1 MMAGLWPSLAV
12 LSVDRDVFIHGE
24 ANVGKDDQF
33 SKLDAY
39 LQDQQRG
46 RKRSLSEIEKVGTI
60 AALNRCR
67 ELARQIQSGLVN
79 KSSERLIH
87 SESLAD
93 FQVSLERAASVLEHK
108 ADTVTKSSEGEC

>member
-1 MMAGLWPSLAV
+1 MMGGLWPSLAV

-33 SKLDAY
+33 SKLAGDV
-39 LQDQQRG
+39 QEQQRG
-46 RKRSLSEIEKVGTI
+46 KESPLSESEKVATI
-60 AALNRCR
+60 AARNRCR

-93 FQVSLERAASVLEHK
+93 FQVSLERAASGLEHK
-108 ADTVTKSSEGEC
+108 ADTR